1 MLIPFGRP
9 RMQRALE
16 YLSEL
21 VATDPNNHF
30 ASESGEVSTAPPGVI
45 ILPEE
50 VRTVLEQTVLS
61 IANGGL
67 KFGDRIRGA
76 VKDNAKLSSLPEND
90 PHNPY
95 HHWSLEE
102 HKHGRRTSIVDTSA
116 ITASSIP
123 AVICLQEMTP
133 DDLLLIQETPWVR
146 ERFYITDID
155 ERNWDAGWYG
165 TTTLIDRRLPVSNCF
180 RVPMESRFGRDGLF
194 VDIPLGIHN
203 SEPRST
209 SDGAPASEPEDNV
222 LRICNV
228 HLESLVANPPLRP
241 SQLALAS
248 SYLQN
253 PSPAVPFPLPLASSP
268 GSQAA
273 RRGSPHIA
281 SGLIT
286 GDFNAIQPFDRTL
299 HTDLNLRDAY
309 LSLGAP
315 ENPTG
320 RNPELEGPDPGFTWG
335 FQSPPGEAERYG
347 CSRMDKIMMC
357 GAARARSLVRIGRGV
372 KVGEESVV
380 EEMREKGMEAWVTDH
395 LGLACL
401 VEVGGAGGE
410 GVGEG
415 AEEK

>member
-1 MLIPFGRP
+1 MSHPALANLAAILDAPPKTPPFSPKPQHWYAFSSGSWQPVPPSEAPYQQESSSGSLSLRLLTWNIDMLIPFGRP

-50 VRTVLEQTVLS
+50 
-61 IANGGL
+61 
-67 KFGDRIRGA
+67 FGDRIRGA

-102 HKHGRRTSIVDTSA
+102 HKHGRRTSIVDT
-116 ITASSIP
+116 
-123 AVICLQEMTP
+123 
-133 DDLLLIQETPWVR
+133 DPWVR

-228 HLESLVANPPLRP
+228 HLESLSRRTL
-241 SQLALAS
+241 
-248 SYLQN
+248 
-253 PSPAVPFPLPLASSP
+253 PLPLASSP

-357 GAARARSLVRIGRGV
+357 GAARARSLVRIGRG
-372 KVGEESVV
+372 
-380 EEMREKGMEAWVTDH
+380 
-395 LGLACL
+395 
-401 VEVGGAGGE
+401 
-410 GVGEG
+410 
-415 AEEK
+415 